1 MATRSITTYGAAFT
15 LQVSV
20 PDSDLLIISLLKVTH
35 NPSSAFTLY
44 VVSLRPE
51 VDVTGKGSQKGA
63 ICDGRRR
70 KCKSSFCFLQHI
82 ETQAKHRAL
91 KVEEIKK
98 EKTRALVESRVSAV
112 GVHPSRRHSPLSLSR
127 RWTPRVDGGISDL
140 CAYTP
145 DGNARIRFLS
155 DLFP

>member
-91 KVEEIKK
+91 KAEERKK
-98 EKTRALVESRVSAV
+98 EKTESPCREPRFRSRCPPESTSFAAVAFSAMDA
-112 GVHPSRRHSPLSLSR
+112 SRRR
-127 RWTPRVDGGISDL
+127 
-140 CAYTP
+140 
-145 DGNARIRFLS
+145 GNI
-155 DLFP
+155 